1 MNGNSESFGEL
12 AELAGRLVW
21 WKPPAEVLA
30 DPERFLAQVMVYGT
44 AEDIVAARR
53 HYPESA
59 FGDVLANPPSGLFDP
74 RSWAYWHAV
83 LGLGLPEEI
92 PGRNLDRAD

>member
-1 MNGNSESFGEL
+1 MNGSSERPGEL
-12 AELAGRLVW
+12 AEIADRLVW
-21 WKPPAEVLA
+21 WKPPAEA
-30 DPERFLAQVMVYGT
+30 MTDPRRLPAQVMVYGT

-53 HYPESA
+53 HFPESA
-59 FGDVLANPPSGLFDP
+59 FRDVLADPPPGLFDP

-83 LGLGLPEEI
+83 LGLGLPGEI